1 MTFRLSEKNR
11 NHIIPQMKRLNR
23 AVFLLTILS
32 LGIVFIP
39 VQIFDRPLF
48 SFLNEQHSPTT
59 DQFWLALTTL
69 GDGLILVIILGAFLT
84 VNPRVTVLGFV
95 MLLVASVLTNTIK
108 AIFPSLRPAEV
119 MESVH
124 VVGPLLRSGSFPSG
138 HAAASM
144 AAGLSIASFCSSRTA
159 VAGALILAM
168 LMSVSRIFVGAHFPK
183 DVLGGV
189 LLSMVIFYL
198 LVSFG
203 WPRWEEKVPRMPNY
217 SSPRFR
223 VAVGLEIVTALFALF
238 VYAPI
243 YAELSAFAA
252 LVSVAVLIFVAGQC
266 YVGWKSANC

>member
-1 MTFRLSEKNR
+1 MTFSLSEKNL
-11 NHIIPQMKRLNR
+11 NHIVPQMKRLNR
-23 AVFLLTILS
+23 AVFLLAILS

-39 VQIFDRPLF
+39 IQIFDRPLF
-48 SFLNEQHSPTT
+48 SFLNGQHSPTT

-84 VNPRVTVLGFV
+84 VNPRVTVFGLV
-95 MLLVASVLTNTIK
+95 MLLVTSVIANTIK

-144 AAGLSIASFCSSRTA
+144 AASLSIASFCSSRTA
-159 VAGALILAM
+159 AAGVLILAM

-198 LVSFG
+198 AVSFG
-203 WPRWEEKVPRMPNY
+203 WPRLEEKVPRMRDY

-223 VAVGLEIVTALFALF
+223 LAVGLEVVTALFALF
-238 VYAPI
+238 VYAPV
-243 YAELSAFAA
+243 YAEMPVFAA
-252 LVSVAVLIFVAGQC
+252 LVSVAVLIFVARQC
-266 YVGWKSANC
+266 YVVRRSADC